1 MKKRFIIELPN
12 GDLLFTKYKSWSDLT
27 RILPYLCENL
37 KDIKVIEVNFWN
49 YLKKLLTNK

>member
-1 MKKRFIIELPN
+1 MKKKFIIELPN
-12 GDLLFTKYKSWSDLT
+12 GDLLFTKYKCWSDLT